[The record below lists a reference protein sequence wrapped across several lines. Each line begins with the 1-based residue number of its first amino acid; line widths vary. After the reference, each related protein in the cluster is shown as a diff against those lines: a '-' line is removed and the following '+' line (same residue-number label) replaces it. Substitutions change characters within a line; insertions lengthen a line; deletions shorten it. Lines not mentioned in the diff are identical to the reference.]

1 ANTLAPYAANMIG
14 EKFGHGEDKNKAA
27 QLVSHAILG
36 ATLAYLNGGNPAA
49 GGSAAVASEAAAD
62 YFANQYND
70 GKTAINPETG
80 KFDANLL
87 PENIKSGIRDLT
99 AAIGAVVGGT
109 VGDSSSNAQLAGVIG
124 QNAVENNE
132 FSIITKGVEKKLA
145 ENKKEKEAQAHLI
158 CPKGQSC
165 IIPIPEKSLGDKAL
179 NVINDMTLRQLAAV
193 AGAKY
198 DPLTGEEIT
207 PNERQLAKASMLG
220 LGFTKSVSGV
230 TRLTDEALV
239 GIEKQ
244 YGKSIAE
251 KINKSNA
258 VNLNAQDALNR
269 KLSGLEKAQKMAEVT
284 KTLPDGRVRYY
295 NKEVT
300 AAKDGPT
307 RGASFVTEYNPETG
321 AVRQWMESYDHSGN
335 VIRVHPKSINGQP
348 VIGQHYPPTGKEIQL
363 GAK

>member
-1 ANTLAPYAANMIG
+1 
-14 EKFGHGEDKNKAA
+14 
-27 QLVSHAILG
+27 
-36 ATLAYLNGGNPAA
+36 
-49 GGSAAVASEAAAD
+49 
-62 YFANQYND
+62 
-70 GKTAINPETG
+70 
-80 KFDANLL
+80 
-87 PENIKSGIRDLT
+87 
-99 AAIGAVVGGT
+99 
-109 VGDSSSNAQLAGVIG
+109 
-124 QNAVENNE
+124 
-132 FSIITKGVEKKLA
+132 
-145 ENKKEKEAQAHLI
+145 EKEAQAHLI

-269 KLSGLEKAQKMAEVT
+269 KLFWLWPDSSTIFFAESRLILSSAFT
-284 KTLPDGRVRYY
+284 
-295 NKEVT
+295 
-300 AAKDGPT
+300 
-307 RGASFVTEYNPETG
+307 
-321 AVRQWMESYDHSGN
+321 
-335 VIRVHPKSINGQP
+335 
-348 VIGQHYPPTGKEIQL
+348 
-363 GAK
+363 